1 MPHVTLAGD
10 RDGECVILEERPDG
24 TLVLTPE
31 AVADASLRR
40 LGGPPATKDE
50 FDAFLAEHG
59 DVMLPPD
66 DEGDDPGLVR
76 DVGISKGPMNA
87 GVSGVASGRPGIR
100 GDFGVD
106 LPGRRAQRSGN
117 AGLQAGTKTLG
128 RLEIEAA

>member
-10 RDGECVILEERPDG
+10 RDGEYVILEERPDG

-40 LGGPPATKDE
+40 LGGRPATKDE

-66 DEGDDPGLVR
+66 DEG
-76 DVGISKGPMNA
+76 
-87 GVSGVASGRPGIR
+87 
-100 GDFGVD
+100 
-106 LPGRRAQRSGN
+106 
-117 AGLQAGTKTLG
+117 
-128 RLEIEAA
+128 